1 VREAS
6 DERVLDCLR
15 SVPLFRQLP
24 DEKLAWIHDHAEE
37 VRLDEGAV
45 IARQGDSPD
54 GFYIVMEGETEWTR
68 RVGQE
73 DVYVVTLGE
82 GAIFAELIMVLDAP
96 YPTTGHAVTDVG
108 LLRLDV
114 PSFWEMLRICPEVL
128 RDILATSVERAELHE
143 SVTQQHGK
151 LISLGTMAAGL
162 AHELNN
168 PAAAI
173 GRSAA
178 EAREAFQEAS
188 ERAAELG
195 GLPLTQEQRHFVAGL
210 PQEVGPGSGPAA
222 SLDSLEVSDLEDEL
236 AMWLEDRGIEE
247 GWEISPTLLGAG
259 LDTAWLEGLAE
270 RVPEEAL
277 GGVLRWLRATMAGD
291 ELLRE
296 IEGGSARI
304 SELVGAIKTYTHMDK
319 AASRKVDVHAGLNS
333 TLIMLGHKLKKGD
346 VEVVRDYEK
355 NLPHVCGH
363 ASELNQVWTN
373 LLDNAI
379 DAVDG
384 QGRITVRTASE
395 NGRVLVEVSDDGPG
409 IPDEVLERIF
419 EPFYT
424 TKDVGEGTGLGLD
437 ISYRVVVEDHKGD
450 IRVVSEPGDTR
461 FQVRLPENEPGDA
474 QTTVD
479 RDLSMGADS

>member
-1 VREAS
+1 VI

-15 SVPLFRQLP
+15 SVPLFRELP
-24 DEKLAWIHDHAEE
+24 DEKLAWIHDHSEE
-37 VRLDEGAV
+37 VRLDAGTL
-45 IARQGDSPD
+45 IARQGDLPD
-54 GFYIVMEGETEWTR
+54 GFYVIMEGETEWTR

-73 DVYVVTLGE
+73 DVFVVTLGE
-82 GAIFAELIMVLDAP
+82 GMIFAELIMVLDAP

-108 LLRLDV
+108 LLKLDV

-128 RDILATSVERAELHE
+128 RVILATSVERAELHE
-143 SVTQQHGK
+143 SVSQQHGK

-188 ERAAELG
+188 EKAVELG
-195 GLPLTQEQRHFVAGL
+195 NLSLTEEQRAFVAGL
-210 PQEVGPGSGPAA
+210 PQEVGRKSGST
-222 SLDSLEVSDLEDEL
+222 LDSLEVSDLEDEL
-236 AMWLEDRGIEE
+236 AVWMEDHGVEE
-247 GWEISPTLLGAG
+247 GWEISPTLAGAG
-259 LDTAWLEGLAE
+259 LDTVWLEELAD
-270 RVPEEAL
+270 RVPEDAF
-277 GGVLRWLRATMAGD
+277 GGVLGWLRATVAGD

-319 AASRKVDVHAGLNS
+319 TASKRVDVHAGLNS

-346 VEVVRDYEK
+346 VEVVRDFEK
-355 NLPHVCGH
+355 DLPHICGH
-363 ASELNQVWTN
+363 AGELNQVWTN

-395 NGRVLVEVSDDGPG
+395 NGRVLVEISDDGPG
-409 IPDEVLERIF
+409 IPEEVRERIF

-450 IRVVSEPGDTR
+450 IRVLSEPGDTR
-461 FQVRLPENEPGDA
+461 FQVRLPVDLPKA
-474 QTTVD
+474 PQTTID
-479 RDLSMGADS
+479 RDLPMGADA

>member
-1 VREAS
+1 VP

-15 SVPLFRQLP
+15 SVPLFRRLP

-37 VRLDEGAV
+37 VRLDAGTL
-45 IARQGDSPD
+45 IARQGDPPD
-54 GFYIVMEGETEWTR
+54 GFYVVMEGETEWTR

-73 DVYVVTLGE
+73 DVFVVTLGE
-82 GAIFAELIMVLDAP
+82 GMIFAELIMVLDAP
-96 YPTTGHAVTDVG
+96 YPTTGRAVTDVG

-128 RDILATSVERAELHE
+128 RDILATSVERAEMPE

-151 LISLGTMAAGL
+151 LISLGTMVAGL

-178 EAREAFQEAS
+178 EARGAFQKAS
-188 ERAAELG
+188 EKAAELG
-195 GLPLTQEQRHFVAGL
+195 NLPLTREQRSFVAAL
-210 PQEVGPGSGPAA
+210 PQEVARGSGIAP

-236 AMWLEDRGIEE
+236 AMWMEDRGIEE
-247 GWEISPTLLGAG
+247 AWEISPTLAGAG

-270 RVPEEAL
+270 RVPEDTL
-277 GGVLRWLRATMAGD
+277 GGVLGWLRATLGGE

-304 SELVGAIKTYTHMDK
+304 SELVGAIKSYTHMDK
-319 AASRKVDVHAGLNS
+319 AASKKVDVHAGLNS

-355 NLPHVCGH
+355 GLPHVCGH
-363 ASELNQVWTN
+363 AGELNQVWTN
-373 LLDNAI
+373 LIDNAI

-395 NGRVLVEVSDDGPG
+395 NGRVLVEVADDGPG
-409 IPDEVLERIF
+409 IPEGMRKRIF

-424 TKDVGEGTGLGLD
+424 TKDVGQGTGLGLD

-450 IRVVSEPGDTR
+450 IRVISKPGDTR
-461 FQVRLPENEPGDA
+461 FQVRLPVDEPGDA
-474 QTTVD
+474 QGTVD
-479 RDLSMGADS
+479 RDLPMGADA

>member
-1 VREAS
+1 VP

-15 SVPLFRQLP
+15 SVPLFRRLP

-37 VRLDEGAV
+37 VRLDAGTL
-45 IARQGDSPD
+45 IARQGDPPD
-54 GFYIVMEGETEWTR
+54 GFYVVMEGETEWTR

-73 DVYVVTLGE
+73 DVFVVTLGE
-82 GAIFAELIMVLDAP
+82 GMIFAELIMVLDAP
-96 YPTTGHAVTDVG
+96 YPTTGRAVTDVG

-128 RDILATSVERAELHE
+128 RDILATSVERAEMPE

-151 LISLGTMAAGL
+151 LISLGTMVAGL

-178 EAREAFQEAS
+178 EARGAFQKAS
-188 ERAAELG
+188 EKAAELG
-195 GLPLTQEQRHFVAGL
+195 NLPLTREQRSFVAAL
-210 PQEVGPGSGPAA
+210 PQEVARGSGIVP

-236 AMWLEDRGIEE
+236 AMWMEDRGIEE
-247 GWEISPTLLGAG
+247 AWEISPTLAGAG

-270 RVPEEAL
+270 RVPEETL
-277 GGVLRWLRATMAGD
+277 GGVLGWLRATLGGE

-304 SELVGAIKTYTHMDK
+304 SELVGAIKSYTHMDK
-319 AASRKVDVHAGLNS
+319 AASKKVDVHAGLNS

-355 NLPHVCGH
+355 GLPHVCGH
-363 ASELNQVWTN
+363 AGELNQVWTN
-373 LLDNAI
+373 LIDNAI

-395 NGRVLVEVSDDGPG
+395 NGRVLVEVADDGPG
-409 IPDEVLERIF
+409 IPEDMRKRIF

-424 TKDVGEGTGLGLD
+424 TKDVGQGTGLGLD

-450 IRVVSEPGDTR
+450 IRVISKPGDTR
-461 FQVRLPENEPGDA
+461 FQVRLPVDEPGDA
-474 QTTVD
+474 QGTVD
-479 RDLSMGADS
+479 RDLPMGADA

>member
-1 VREAS
+1 MP
-6 DERVLDCLR
+6 DKRVLDTLR
-15 SVPLFRQLP
+15 SVPLFRRLS

-37 VRLDEGAV
+37 VRLDAGAL
-45 IARQGDSPD
+45 IARQGDPPD
-54 GFYIVMEGETEWTR
+54 GFYVVMEGETEWTR

-73 DVYVVTLGE
+73 DVFVVTLGE
-82 GAIFAELIMVLDAP
+82 STIFAELIMVLDAP
-96 YPTTGHAVTDVG
+96 YPTTGHAITDVG
-108 LLRLDV
+108 LLKLDV

-128 RDILATSVERAELHE
+128 RDILATSVGRAEPHE
-143 SVTQQHGK
+143 SVPQQLGK

-188 ERAAELG
+188 EKAVELG
-195 GLPLTQEQRHFVAGL
+195 DLPLTQEQRHFVTGL
-210 PQEVGPGSGPAA
+210 PQEVALRSGPAA

-236 AMWLEDRGIEE
+236 AIWLEDRGIEE
-247 GWEISPTLLGAG
+247 GWEISPTLVGAG
-259 LDTAWLEGLAE
+259 LDLAWLEGLAE

-277 GGVLRWLRATMAGD
+277 GGVLDWLQATMAGE

-304 SELVGAIKTYTHMDK
+304 SELVGAIKMYTHMDK

-363 ASELNQVWTN
+363 AGELNQVWTN

-384 QGRITVRTASE
+384 KGRITVRTASE

-409 IPDEVLERIF
+409 IPDDVRQRIF

-450 IRVVSEPGDTR
+450 IRVHSVPGETR
-461 FQVRLPENEPGDA
+461 FQVRLPVDEQGNA
-474 QTTVD
+474 QETVD
-479 RDLSMGADS
+479 RDLPKGRTHDA

>member
-1 VREAS
+1 MREAK
-6 DERVLDCLR
+6 DARVLDCLR
-15 SVPLFRQLP
+15 SVPLFRQLS
-24 DEKLAWIHDHAEE
+24 DEKLAWIHDHADE
-37 VRLDEGAV
+37 VRLDAGAV
-45 IARQGDSPD
+45 IARQGDPPD
-54 GFYIVMEGETEWTR
+54 GFYVVMEGETEWTR

-73 DVYVVTLGE
+73 DVFVVTLGE
-82 GAIFAELIMVLDAP
+82 GSIFAELIMVLDAP
-96 YPTTGHAVTDVG
+96 YPTTGHALTDIG

-128 RDILATSVERAELHE
+128 RGILATSVERAELHE

-178 EAREAFQEAS
+178 EVREAFQEAS

-195 GLPLTQEQRHFVAGL
+195 GLPLTEEQRSFVAGL
-210 PQEVGPGSGPAA
+210 PAEAA
-222 SLDSLEVSDLEDEL
+222 RRSETVVSLDSLEMSDLEEDL
-236 AMWLEDRGIEE
+236 ALWMEDHGVDE
-247 GWEISPTLLGAG
+247 GWEISPTLAGAG
-259 LDTAWLEGLAE
+259 LDTAWLEDLAE

-277 GGVLRWLRATMAGD
+277 GGVLGWLRATMAGG

-319 AASRKVDVHAGLNS
+319 AASREVDVHAGLNS
-333 TLIMLGHKLKKGD
+333 TLIMLGHKLKMGD

-355 NLPHVCGH
+355 DLPYVCGH

-395 NGRVLVEVSDDGPG
+395 NGRVLVEVADDGPG
-409 IPDEVLERIF
+409 IPEDVRERIF

-450 IRVVSEPGDTR
+450 IRVLSEPGDTR
-461 FQVRLPENEPGDA
+461 FQVRLTILPE
-474 QTTVD
+474 D
-479 RDLSMGADS
+479 RQ